1 MKNIMK
7 IFYKTVIILLSMS
20 TFAKA
25 QDVPSYKV
33 TLDYKAYWAGF
44 VVAYITSETFISN
57 DQYQIAAHYEVGGI
71 ARMFN
76 ESANDTLSRGIRLS
90 GGEFRPKY
98 YESSGNFGKLTYLN
112 KVKFDPHTL
121 KVMEHEQ
128 ELNLREDTE
137 YIPIP
142 EEEKFGADPMSIFL
156 NMIMNKDFKED
167 YKELET
173 KRQFGGIFVSEQ
185 SFICEENEMMKPEG
199 RSVFAG
205 NASIC
210 AIDGKLIA
218 GNIKRTKK
226 RKKRKK
232 SRVDDDQKTRLW
244 FGKLDGFDATVPV
257 YTEFPIGWGKVRIY
271 LSNFDIEAASQPTT
285 ISKMKTT
292 E

>member
-1 MKNIMK
+1 M
-7 IFYKTVIILLSMS
+7 VIIFFGLSA
-20 TFAKA
+20 FAEA
-25 QDVPSYKV
+25 QDMPSYKV

-44 VVAYITSETFISN
+44 VIANITSETFISE
-57 DQYQIAAHYEVGGI
+57 DEYQIYAHYEVGGI

-90 GGEFRPKY
+90 DGEFRPEY
-98 YESSGNFGKLTYLN
+98 YESIGNFGKLTYLN
-112 KVKFDPHTL
+112 KVKFDPDTL
-121 KVMEHEQ
+121 KVVEHDQ

-156 NMIMNKDFKED
+156 NMIMNRDFKEV
-167 YKELET
+167 YKELDT

-185 SFICEENEMMKPEG
+185 SFICEDSEQMEPEK
-199 RSVFAG
+199 RSVFEG
-205 NASIC
+205 DASIC

-218 GNIKRTKK
+218 GNIKRAKK

-232 SRVDDDQKTRLW
+232 SRVDDDQKMRLW

-271 LSNFDIEAASQPTT
+271 LSNFNIEAANQPTT
-285 ISKMKTT
+285 MTKIKTA